1 MKSAV
6 AQANRLIADT
16 VQMRWRGAVIWVLGG
31 SAAMY
36 FMALA
41 LRSEMA
47 RFEGGREGLA
57 ASVQAGAEAMRLLRW
72 PAERL
77 DTLGGYLTY
86 HNLTL
91 FAYFLSL
98 YAVVQASRAIRGA
111 ETSQALEPVLA
122 TGRTR
127 AGVLL
132 ARATGFALVLLAISI
147 GLGLGIAVAMAAGG
161 EPNLAGSLLTSLAMG
176 VCAFVA
182 YALGAAISQLIGTAR
197 SAAGVGAF
205 IVTVLYLLTNVWD
218 RIGSVGVI
226 RFVSPF
232 YYFGQSRALVP
243 GHGFGVLAVAVSL
256 GMAVALLAVAAWAFE
271 RRDVGAPL
279 WVRRARHVAP
289 TTRVQRPALRAL
301 WSATVVRERT
311 SLLVWCASVAVWM
324 GLMAWLEPNVI
335 DVWNKFDFARNLTAI
350 DPRFSPSDH
359 YLSFAAEILAPIVAA
374 LVVTRAAG
382 WVADLQQGRV
392 EIVLSAPLSWAGL
405 VGQRLA
411 ALLAEAA
418 VVVTGG
424 ITGLV
429 IGALVVGADLYG
441 LGLVRLAA
449 MIYLLAAG
457 LGALAALLV
466 AWLRT
471 AVAVT
476 ALSVCL
482 GASYLFVLLVQ
493 LFGWP
498 DWLTRVS
505 IFGAVGHPYLQG
517 PPVEGLVFLSAL
529 AVVGTTLAAVMAQR
543 SAKVR

>member
-218 RIGSVGVI
+218 RIGPVGVI

-232 YYFGQSRALVP
+232 YYFGQSRVLVP

>member
-6 AQANRLIADT
+6 AQANQLIADT

-471 AVAVT
+471 TVAVT
-476 ALSVCL
+476 TLSVCL

>member
-16 VQMRWRGAVIWVLGG
+16 VLMRWRGAVIWVLGG

-41 LRSEMA
+41 LRSELA

-182 YALGAAISQLIGTAR
+182 YALGAAISQLIRTAR

-218 RIGSVGVI
+218 RIGPVGVI

-243 GHGFGVLAVAVSL
+243 GHGFGVLAVAASL

-335 DVWNKFDFARNLTAI
+335 DVWNKFDFTRNLTAI

-482 GASYLFVLLVQ
+482 GASYLFALLVQ

-529 AVVGTTLAAVMAQR
+529 AVVGTTLAAVVAQR